1 MKLFVSNYENQQES
15 ERFAVRRRVR
25 ISRGKDRLGRFD
37 TSVIELAPS
46 RRLLEH
52 YRRGNMDENEYALRY
67 WEEVD
72 PLWESA
78 VAQLKDG
85 DCLLCFCPVG
95 TPCHRLL
102 VAERLRKKGHQVI
115 EF

>member
-1 MKLFVSNYENQQES
+1 MKLFVSNYASQHKF
-15 ERFAVRRRVR
+15 ERFGVLRRVR

-46 RRLLEH
+46 RRLLER
-52 YRRGNMDENEYALRY
+52 YRSANIDENEYAHKY

-72 PLWESA
+72 PVWRFA
-78 VAQLKDG
+78 VSRLRDG

-95 TPCHRLL
+95 SPCHRLL
-102 VAERLRKKGHQVI
+102 VAERLRKEGHQVV

>member
-1 MKLFVSNYENQQES
+1 MKLFVSNYASQQK
-15 ERFAVRRRVR
+15 FAEFGVRRRVR

-37 TSVIELAPS
+37 TSVTELAPS

-52 YRRGNMDENEYALRY
+52 YRQGNMDEKEYERRY

-72 PLWESA
+72 PLWDSA

-95 TPCHRLL
+95 SPCHRLL
-102 VAERLRKKGHQVI
+102 VAERLRKDGHQVV

>member
-1 MKLFVSNYENQQES
+1 MKLFVSNYASQHKFA
-15 ERFAVRRRVR
+15 RFDVQRRVR
-25 ISRGKDRLGRFD
+25 ISRGKDRLERFD

-52 YRRGNMDENEYALRY
+52 YRRGDMDENEYALKY

-72 PLWESA
+72 PVWRLA
-78 VAQLKDG
+78 VGRLRDG

-95 TPCHRLL
+95 SPCHRLL
-102 VAERLRKKGHQVI
+102 VAARLRKKGHQVI
-115 EF
+115 EI